1 MKISQ
6 STVAHSVGSEPSP
19 TTHRRGRRAELTET
33 AIADWLKTA
42 PVGALLWDAVP
53 GFGVRRWQ
61 TRATFVLTYR
71 AGRRARWL
79 TLGEVGV
86 RPLVKA
92 RKAAKVALGAVAD
105 GEDPAT
111 ARDEGRAAET
121 MREAGDRWLTHIG
134 ALRKPL
140 TAREYA
146 ALWARTIAPRLGSL
160 AVRDVAR
167 ADVARLHAALADT
180 PGEANHA
187 LGVLSSFFTWAER
200 LGLRAQNSNPC
211 RGVPRYRRLA
221 HTRYLSVPELQRLGR
236 VLDVA
241 AHDEALTVTDAAT
254 GETRTEPVS
263 LTALRIVRLLALTGR
278 APQ

>member
-1 MKISQ
+1 MRWFLFAGCLRMKPSQ
-6 STVAHSVGSEPSP
+6 STDAHLVGSVP
-19 TTHRRGRRAELTET
+19 TPRTHRRGRRAELTET

-105 GEDPAT
+105 GEDPAA

-134 ALRKPL
+134 ELASRSRP
-140 TAREYA
+140 ASM
-146 ALWARTIAPRLGSL
+146 PRCG
-160 AVRDVAR
+160 R
-167 ADVARLHAALADT
+167 ARLRR
-180 PGEANHA
+180 GS
-187 LGVLSSFFTWAER
+187 GVLRCGTWAAPTW
-200 LGLRAQNSNPC
+200 RASMPPWPTRPAKPITRSACSRRSSRGPNGSGCARRTATPAAAC
-211 RGVPRYRRLA
+211 RGIAGSR
-221 HTRYLSVPELQRLGR
+221 TR
-236 VLDVA
+236 A
-241 AHDEALTVTDAAT
+241 
-254 GETRTEPVS
+254 
-263 LTALRIVRLLALTGR
+263 I
-278 APQ
+278 